1 MVSNK
6 ELFTRDPLTSPIPN
20 DGVAK
25 VSTPQ
30 SDQEWQVLRYELD
43 TFVCEG
49 EYQRGLDRI
58 LGTYLKYVGEPQQPA
73 VWVSGF
79 YGSGK
84 SHLVRVLEYLWNDVK
99 FVEDGATARGLAKL
113 PADIKA
119 HLQEL
124 TITGRKNGGLW
135 SAAGTIG
142 GGAGDSVR
150 LAILGIVFR
159 SAGLPEQYGKARFVI
174 WLKQNDYYEALK
186 SGVEAAGKTFDGEMQ
201 HFFMSPVLVKALRA
215 VNPDLADSDA
225 SLRNLLRESYPQ
237 VADISDDEMVSVL
250 GDVLALQSTTP
261 GKLPCTLIVLD
272 EVQQFIG
279 DDADRTH
286 RVDLAAQACSKKFGS
301 LILFVATGQSALQA
315 TPQLQKLQDRF
326 TVRVQLS
333 DKDVETVVRSV
344 VLRKAPDKEEL
355 LKETLDSVS
364 GEIDRHLPGTKIA
377 PEAAD
382 KAVLTADYPLLPT
395 RRRFWERALRAVD
408 KAGASGQLR
417 TQLRV
422 VHEAARAVASEPVGH
437 VVAGDFLYGQVSASL
452 LQTGVLLREV
462 DEIIQKED
470 DGTTDGKLRSRLAS
484 LIFLIGQLPTDVGA
498 DSGVRAT
505 VNTLADLLVTDL
517 KAGSAAIRQRIP
529 DLLQQMADAG
539 RLMEIGG
546 EYRLQTRESAEWES
560 VYRSKLAK
568 ITNDDIRIA
577 ADRGT
582 VLKLAVG
589 KALDKMGFAQ
599 GDSGTPRKV
608 ELHFGGE
615 EPKTDTGNVPVWIRD
630 EWATSEKT
638 VVQEAQQ
645 AGPDGPVVYVLLP
658 KRNGEDLKKALA
670 GFAAAKETLETKPTP
685 TTADGIVARDAM
697 RSRQEVHER
706 QVASFVAAIL
716 KDAKVFQGGGN
727 EVAQADLKASV
738 AEAGQAS
745 VARLYPQ
752 FSVAD
757 FAASKWAKVGER
769 AQQGN
774 GAALST
780 IGYTGEVDKHPVCKA
795 VLDYVGTVGKK
806 GSEIRKNFLAPSYGW
821 PQDAVDAALLVL
833 LHGNHVSASANGT
846 PVALATLDKPK
857 IAQAEFRREGVTVST
872 LQRIAVK
879 NLLQGMNIPLKSG
892 EEGVGLRRYVDGLI
906 DLAKAAGG
914 EKPLPPQPDISHLTP
929 LQSQSGNQ
937 LLLSIHDLRD
947 RLAKEGKDWA
957 DAAQRIRE
965 RQPRWR
971 TLENLLKSASDLPVY
986 STVKPQ
992 VDAIRDSR
1000 LLLSDPDPV
1009 PPLCSQVTSALRTAV
1024 TAAREDHLEKYGEQL
1039 ENLLV
1044 SEAWGKLSEADQK
1057 AIRASNQLGPV
1068 PEVNLGTEE
1077 QLIATLDALPL
1088 PIWEQRTAALS
1099 ERVKRALLEA
1109 TKRLEPQAVSYKV
1122 PSRTLKTEDD
1132 IEAYLEEL
1140 RTALLAYVSAGN
1152 PVVI

>member
-1 MVSNK
+1 MVINK

-49 EYQRGLDRI
+49 EYQRGLERI
-58 LGTYLKYVGEPQQPA
+58 LGTYLKYVGESQQPA

-84 SHLVRVLEYLWNDVK
+84 SHLVRVLEYLWSDVQ
-99 FVEDGATARGLAKL
+99 FPDGATARGLAKL
-113 PADIKA
+113 PGDIKA

-159 SAGLPEQYGKARFVI
+159 SAGLPEQFAPARFVI
-174 WLKQNDYYEALK
+174 WLKQYGYYDKFRTA
-186 SGVEAAGKTFDGEMQ
+186 VESTGRTLDKELQQMYV
-201 HFFMSPVLVKALRA
+201 SPVLAKAILSA
-215 VNPDLADSDA
+215 DPGFADSEA
-225 SLRNLLRESYPQ
+225 NVRLLLKAQYPN
-237 VADISDDEMVSVL
+237 VSDISDDEMVSAL

-344 VLRKAPDKEEL
+344 VLRKSPDKETL
-355 LKETLDSVS
+355 LKDTLDSVS

-377 PEAAD
+377 PESAD
-382 KAVLTADYPLLPT
+382 KGVLTADYPLLPT
-395 RRRFWERALRAVD
+395 RRRFWERTLRAVD

-470 DGTTDGKLRSRLAS
+470 DGTVDGKLRSRLAA

-498 DSGVRAT
+498 DIGIRAT

-517 KAGSAAIRQRIP
+517 KAGSATIRQRIP
-529 DLLQQMADAG
+529 DLLKGMADAG
-539 RLMEIGG
+539 CLMEIGG

-568 ITNDDIRIA
+568 ITNDDVRIA

-615 EPKTDTGNVPVWIRD
+615 EPKADTGNVPAWIRD
-630 EWATSEKT
+630 EWAVSEKT
-638 VVQEAQQ
+638 VLQEAQT
-645 AGPDGPVVYVLLP
+645 AGPDGAVVYVLLP
-658 KRNGEDLKKALA
+658 RRSADDFKKVLA

-685 TTADGIVARDAM
+685 TTADGIIARDAM

-706 QVASFVAAIL
+706 QVAAFVAVIL

-780 IGYTGEVDKHPVCKA
+780 IGYTGEDDKNPVCKA
-795 VLDYVGTVGKK
+795 VLDFVGTVGKK
-806 GSEIRKNFLAPSYGW
+806 GSEVRKNFLAPPYGW

-846 PVALATLDKPK
+846 PVALTTLDKPK
-857 IAQAEFRREGVTVST
+857 IAQAEFRREGVTVTT

-879 NLLQGMNIPLKSG
+879 NLLQGMNIPLKPG
-892 EEGVGLRRYVDGLI
+892 EEAVGLRRYVDGLI

-914 EKPLPPQPDISHLTP
+914 GEASSPAAGHFAPDSTPEPIREPTPPQ
-929 LQSQSGNQ
+929 
-937 LLLSIHDLRD
+937 
-947 RLAKEGKDWA
+947 
-957 DAAQRIRE
+957 
-965 RQPRWR
+965 
-971 TLENLLKSASDLPVY
+971 
-986 STVKPQ
+986 
-992 VDAIRDSR
+992 
-1000 LLLSDPDPV
+1000 
-1009 PPLCSQVTSALRTAV
+1009 
-1024 TAAREDHLEKYGEQL
+1024 
-1039 ENLLV
+1039 
-1044 SEAWGKLSEADQK
+1044 
-1057 AIRASNQLGPV
+1057 
-1068 PEVNLGTEE
+1068 
-1077 QLIATLDALPL
+1077 
-1088 PIWEQRTAALS
+1088 
-1099 ERVKRALLEA
+1099 
-1109 TKRLEPQAVSYKV
+1109 
-1122 PSRTLKTEDD
+1122 
-1132 IEAYLEEL
+1132 YL
-1140 RTALLAYVSAGN
+1140 
-1152 PVVI
+1152 